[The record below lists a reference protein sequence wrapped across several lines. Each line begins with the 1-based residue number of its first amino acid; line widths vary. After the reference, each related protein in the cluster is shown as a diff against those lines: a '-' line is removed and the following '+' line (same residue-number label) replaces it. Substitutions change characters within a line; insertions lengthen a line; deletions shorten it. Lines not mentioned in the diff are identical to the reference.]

1 MGRASLATS
10 LVTVLVAAV
19 AGCGGN
25 SKTKTV
31 TASTPASTTT
41 TSTSPAT
48 QSNPNNGKD
57 YPSIFTSNFMAAC
70 QKQGASHSACNC
82 LLSHVE
88 SHVTYQTVVQEEQ
101 AGTFTKSPEYH
112 LAISAC
118 ANH

>member
-19 AGCGGN
+19 AGCGGS

-31 TASTPASTTT
+31 TASTPASTT

>member
-19 AGCGGN
+19 AGCGGS

-41 TSTSPAT
+41 ITSPAT